1 MSTNLPSMRFP
12 LNVRGKVDDS
22 VAEALEYHDD
32 AITDLQQAIPEL
44 KSQIKAATASTTS
57 TTENVTETNQQTVV
71 TGSSV
76 GGVNNQVG
84 VTAYATAQSDYGA
97 FILLSD
103 ASAIAVTLTAAPVI
117 TLPWYATLIN
127 SGTGTATLTPAS
139 GTINGAGSF
148 ALLGGQCVTVVFDGT
163 NFEIVPLLALPVNT
177 AGVSHEWIASYNA
190 STGVFTLSQPAFT
203 DISGV
208 ATTAQ
213 IGTGTPSAGD
223 YVDGGTG
230 AWTVLPSSG
239 ASVISINGQTTNYV
253 AVVGDLGKIIQMNSG
268 SATVVTLPVTFATGF
283 WLWVKNV
290 GAGTCTVAAAS
301 GDIDADASIP
311 ITQWQA
317 FQFYWDGSAWHQLS
331 QSLSV

>member
-1 MSTNLPSMRFP
+1 MSTPSFRYP
-12 LNVRGKVDDS
+12 VAIEGK
-22 VAEALEYHDD
+22 AEPEIVEMLQYHDD
-32 AITDLQQAIPEL
+32 AITDLQQSIPSL
-44 KSQIKAATASTTS
+44 KSQITSNTASTTS
-57 TTENVTETNQQTVV
+57 TTENVTETNQQT

-76 GGVNNQVG
+76 GGVNNQAG
-84 VTAYATAQSDYGA
+84 VTSYATAQSDYGA

-117 TLPWYATLIN
+117 ALPWYATLIN

-253 AVVGDLGKIIQMNSG
+253 AVVGDLGKIIQTNSG
-268 SATVVTLPVTFATGF
+268 SATFVILPVTFATGF

-317 FQFYWDGSAWHQLS
+317 FLFYWDGSAWHQLS

>member
-1 MSTNLPSMRFP
+1 MRFP

-103 ASAIAVTLTAAPVI
+103 ALAIAVALTAAPVI
-117 TLPWYATLIN
+117 TLPWYATFIN

-190 STGVFTLSQPAFT
+190 STGVFTLSQPAIA
-203 DISGV
+203 DISGLTAALALLAPLASPTFTGTATQPAPSV
-208 ATTAQ
+208 LTAATTATSATA
-213 IGTGTPSAGD
+213 GAASALPATPAG
-223 YVDGGTG
+223 YLEV
-230 AWTVLPSSG
+230 
-239 ASVISINGQTTNYV
+239 SING
-253 AVVGDLGKIIQMNSG
+253 
-268 SATVVTLPVTFATGF
+268 TVFKLPYYA
-283 WLWVKNV
+283 
-290 GAGTCTVAAAS
+290 
-301 GDIDADASIP
+301 I
-311 ITQWQA
+311 
-317 FQFYWDGSAWHQLS
+317 
-331 QSLSV
+331 

>member
-1 MSTNLPSMRFP
+1 MRFP

-57 TTENVTETNQQTVV
+57 TTENVTETNQQT

-103 ASAIAVTLTAAPVI
+103 ALAIAVALTAAPVI
-117 TLPWYATLIN
+117 TLPWYATFIN

-163 NFEIVPLLALPVNT
+163 NFEIVPLLALPVNA

-190 STGVFTLSQPAFT
+190 STGVFTLSQPAIA
-203 DISGV
+203 DISGLTAALALLAPLASPTFTGTATQPAPSV
-208 ATTAQ
+208 LTAATTATSATA
-213 IGTGTPSAGD
+213 GAASALPATPAG
-223 YVDGGTG
+223 YLEV
-230 AWTVLPSSG
+230 
-239 ASVISINGQTTNYV
+239 SING
-253 AVVGDLGKIIQMNSG
+253 
-268 SATVVTLPVTFATGF
+268 TVFKLPYYA
-283 WLWVKNV
+283 
-290 GAGTCTVAAAS
+290 
-301 GDIDADASIP
+301 I
-311 ITQWQA
+311 
-317 FQFYWDGSAWHQLS
+317 
-331 QSLSV
+331 